1 MPKLLIIDDEP
12 SIRLSIKAVFARED
26 IAVLGAET
34 AEEGLRLTAEQS
46 PEVILLD
53 IKLGNRSGLDVFH
66 ELRQIDPTKP
76 HHLHHGIRNHRHRHR
91 SHETRRV

>member
-26 IAVLGAET
+26 VAVLAAET
-34 AEEGLRLTAEQS
+34 ADEGLRLAAEQS

-53 IKLGNRSGLDVFH
+53 IKLGM
-66 ELRQIDPTKP
+66 
-76 HHLHHGIRNHRHRHR
+76 
-91 SHETRRV
+91 